1 MYSKYSSGTKEI
13 YMIIRMEKNAEVMV
27 IQYIKK
33 IMIIVRL
40 NGKIRNYSSTLKD
53 IKVILFPDR
62 LEIEKFNII
71 IPFSSMNNRRKG
83 ALIRRIIGEIS
94 VTTGIPED
102 DILIIKDTRVLYI
115 SQKYIIMYI
124 T

>member
-1 MYSKYSSGTKEI
+1 MYIKYSSGTKEI

>member
-1 MYSKYSSGTKEI
+1 MLFWYKRNQYDNNDREKCRGYIDTIYQKNNDYYEIKWKDKDYSY
-13 YMIIRMEKNAEVMV
+13 
-27 IQYIKK
+27 
-33 IMIIVRL
+33 
-40 NGKIRNYSSTLKD
+40 TLKD
-53 IKVILFPDR
+53 IKVTLFPDR

-102 DILIIKDTRVLYI
+102 DILIIKYT
-115 SQKYIIMYI
+115 
-124 T
+124 

>member
-62 LEIEKFNII
+62 LKIEKFNII

-102 DILIIKDTRVLYI
+102 DILIIKDT
-115 SQKYIIMYI
+115 
-124 T
+124 

>member
-1 MYSKYSSGTKEI
+1 MYSKCSSGTKEI
-13 YMIIRMEKNAEVMV
+13 YMIIRIEKNAEVMV

-40 NGKIRNYSSTLKD
+40 NGKIRNYFSTLKD

-102 DILIIKDTRVLYI
+102 DILIIKDT
-115 SQKYIIMYI
+115 
-124 T
+124 

>member
-1 MYSKYSSGTKEI
+1 
-13 YMIIRMEKNAEVMV
+13 MIIRMEKNAEVMV

-102 DILIIKDTRVLYI
+102 DILIIKDT
-115 SQKYIIMYI
+115 
-124 T
+124 